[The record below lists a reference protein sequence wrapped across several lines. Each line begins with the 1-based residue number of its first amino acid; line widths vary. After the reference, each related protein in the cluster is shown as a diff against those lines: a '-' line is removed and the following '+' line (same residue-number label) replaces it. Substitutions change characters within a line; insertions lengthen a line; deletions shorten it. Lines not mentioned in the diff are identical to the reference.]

1 LAIKAGV
8 GLYVLAILG
17 LSLVLLV
24 AHSLVTFL
32 LLLAMRHL
40 PGRKMK
46 QLFIASSAVLGVLIV
61 LVSQLASSQLARVE
75 DPTEILE
82 AMGKGQLERTWYLP
96 STWMVNAVL
105 GLSPEYGLDPLP
117 YGVALVG
124 AALGFSSL
132 AVGAS
137 GRWFLAG
144 WSGRTEET
152 GAGRKKKNGEAGSSS
167 FASSRAPAGTYWTVL
182 RKDLKLLFRDPL
194 VWYNLV
200 IGAITIGFFIFNQK
214 TQASMRGP
222 GSIMD
227 QTMMSSL
234 VTFISVLMGAVAGAQ
249 TGGISLSREGSS
261 FWLLGGNPVSAGGLF
276 AAKYTYALMP
286 PAVLFGL
293 SLAATSALGLLPG
306 PLYMPILLG
315 LSMVVAVA
323 SAQILLDVYF
333 PDFSM
338 KVEFGSSQK
347 GKGSGKL
354 LTTMLGSMAM
364 LFALFFILIL
374 PTTNL
379 PRRMFPTAGVEQV
392 AAVTQALVICLGALM
407 GVSAVVLGSRRMKRI
422 LTDM

>member
-1 LAIKAGV
+1 
-8 GLYVLAILG
+8 
-17 LSLVLLV
+17 
-24 AHSLVTFL
+24 
-32 LLLAMRHL
+32 
-40 PGRKMK
+40 
-46 QLFIASSAVLGVLIV
+46 
-61 LVSQLASSQLARVE
+61 
-75 DPTEILE
+75 
-82 AMGKGQLERTWYLP
+82 
-96 STWMVNAVL
+96 
-105 GLSPEYGLDPLP
+105 
-117 YGVALVG
+117 
-124 AALGFSSL
+124 
-132 AVGAS
+132 
-137 GRWFLAG
+137 
-144 WSGRTEET
+144 
-152 GAGRKKKNGEAGSSS
+152 
-167 FASSRAPAGTYWTVL
+167 
-182 RKDLKLLFRDPL
+182 
-194 VWYNLV
+194 
-200 IGAITIGFFIFNQK
+200 
-214 TQASMRGP
+214 
-222 GSIMD
+222 
-227 QTMMSSL
+227 
-234 VTFISVLMGAVAGAQ
+234 
-249 TGGISLSREGSS
+249 
-261 FWLLGGNPVSAGGLF
+261 
-276 AAKYTYALMP
+276 MP